1 MECWNNGTNI
11 LSAFP
16 NVPFILKGE
25 LMSISAK
32 IKDHMERAS
41 WIRKMFE
48 QGLELKSKL
57 GTDKVFDF
65 SLGNPNLEPP
75 DAVRKA
81 ILEVLSDERPGKHAY
96 MPNAGLRET
105 REAVG
110 GYLSKEHGMKLT
122 WEQVIMT
129 CGAGGA
135 LNVALKTILDPGDE
149 VLVLSPYFVEYF
161 FYIDNHNGIG
171 QLIKTN
177 EDFTLNIK
185 AIEAGVTPRT
195 KAIIINSPNN
205 PSGRIYNE
213 TSLKSLGKLFE
224 GIKKKN
230 NQTIYLLSDEPYS
243 KLVYDGARVPS
254 VFQAYPNS
262 IVVTSYSK
270 DLSLPGER
278 IGYGAVNPKME
289 NWKQMVDG
297 LTFCNRILGFV
308 NAPVLMQRILPRLQ
322 GVHVDISE
330 YQKKRD
336 NLCRG
341 LADARYS
348 FIKPEGAFYLFPK
361 CPIPDDV
368 LFVNTLLQENILAVP
383 GMGFGTPGYFRLAY
397 CVDDRTIEGSI
408 EGFRKAI
415 KKFSR

>member
-1 MECWNNGTNI
+1 M
-11 LSAFP
+11 P
-16 NVPFILKGE
+16 
-25 LMSISAK
+25 ISTK
-32 IKDHMERAS
+32 IKEYMERAS

-57 GTDKVFDF
+57 GADKVFDF

-75 DAVRKA
+75 DEVRKA
-81 ILEVLSDERPGKHAY
+81 ILGVISDERPGKHAY

-105 REAVG
+105 RQAVANS
-110 GYLSKEHGMKLT
+110 LSKDHGMKLT

-129 CGAGGA
+129 CGAGGG

-149 VLVLSPYFVEYF
+149 VLVLSPYFVEYL

-171 QLIKTN
+171 KLVKTK
-177 EDFTLNIK
+177 EDFTLDIG

-205 PSGRIYNE
+205 PSGRIYDE
-213 TSLKSLGKLFE
+213 PSLKNLGKLFE
-224 GIKKKN
+224 NGKKRSG
-230 NQTIYLLSDEPYS
+230 QTIYLLSDEPYS

-254 VFQAYPNS
+254 VFQAHPYS
-262 IVVTSYSK
+262 MVITSYSK

-278 IGYGAVNPKME
+278 IGYVAVNPRME
-289 NWKQMVDG
+289 NWKQVVDG

-308 NAPVLMQRILPRLQ
+308 NAPALMQHIISKLQ
-322 GVHVDISE
+322 GIQVDVSE
-330 YQKKRD
+330 YQRKRD

-341 LADARYS
+341 LAEAGYS

-361 CPIPDDV
+361 SPIPDDV

-397 CVDDRTIEGSI
+397 CVEDRVIQGSM
-408 EGFRKAI
+408 EGFRRSI
-415 KKFSR
+415 KKVTT